1 MPGNVYGSHAAG
13 TYIKHDMFC
22 WKADGHAGAV
32 DVTFTSRAQKH
43 LAVLACYANIKQN
56 FSGPGSIWLTIETH
70 YNILTQDSVAMT
82 LLLMLCQSSAERLS
96 SNEHS

>member
-1 MPGNVYGSHAAG
+1 MPGNVYGSNAAG

-56 FSGPGSIWLTIETH
+56 FSSPGTNLI
-70 YNILTQDSVAMT
+70 N
-82 LLLMLCQSSAERLS
+82 
-96 SNEHS
+96 N